1 MRLMKSL
8 RIGTALTVFLAA
20 CGVVGSPLARLQA
33 LNQPAR
39 PAQQSVT
46 EDLSGG
52 RSFTFTIAPN
62 LPVFHFKLIPDAK
75 PPDQYGNA
83 ESTIRDIEVYR
94 GDTTRALQHLTGCDL
109 DEMEPPGRGA
119 EFFIAEDV
127 NFDGY
132 KDIFLETGHGA
143 TGNESGC
150 VWLFSP
156 VTGSF
161 DYSKDLSGLDRFWLD
176 PSTKT
181 ILTYER
187 GGMLGLVYGAG
198 IYAVLGDRPVLIRS
212 EFQDWDDAKKQF
224 HCIVKRRRG
233 SEMIVVRDV
242 WGKNGE
248 DDAPCDPNVLF
259 KHFPPQQ

>member
-1 MRLMKSL
+1 MPLMK
-8 RIGTALTVFLAA
+8 RMRTGIALTLVLAA
-20 CGVVGSPLARLQA
+20 SGVVCTPLVRSQTPS
-33 LNQPAR
+33 QPAR

-62 LPVFHFKLIPDAK
+62 LPKFNFKLIPDAQ
-75 PPDQYGNA
+75 PPDQSGNA

-94 GDTTRALQHLTGCDL
+94 GGSTREFQHLTGCDL

-119 EFFIAEDV
+119 EFFTAEDV

-132 KDIFLETGHGA
+132 KDVFLETGYGA

-150 VWLFSP
+150 VWLFNP

-161 DYSKDLSGLDRFWLD
+161 DYSMEFSGLDRFWLD
-176 PSTKT
+176 PSTKR

-187 GGMLGLVYGAG
+187 GGMSGFAYGAG
-198 IYAVLGDRPVLIRS
+198 IYAVLGNRPVLIRS
-212 EFQDWDDAKKQF
+212 EFQGWDDEKKQF

-233 SEMIVVRDV
+233 SDMIVVRDV

-248 DDAPCDPNVLF
+248 DDAPCDPSLLL
-259 KHFPPQQ
+259 KQFPPQR